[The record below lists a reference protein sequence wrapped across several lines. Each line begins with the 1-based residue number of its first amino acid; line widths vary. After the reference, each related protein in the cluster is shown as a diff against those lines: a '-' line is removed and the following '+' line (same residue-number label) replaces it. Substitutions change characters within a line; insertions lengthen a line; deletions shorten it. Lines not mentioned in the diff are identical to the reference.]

1 MAGMGAPR
9 SRITG
14 KTAMMAMSA
23 EVIQQRLLRG
33 QQYAN
38 EEFKNLEN
46 GLQNHDA
53 PLVDMVN
60 VVYQMDLEN
69 AEMESEVQQAKVR
82 ELKVLEEGIANEA
95 QQDQFLQ
102 TKTIALSEVRKN
114 LKDWVPSMRSEI
126 ESFETNQALQRVSQ
140 READVLMEEARAAG
154 KKVENIPAMG
164 VFYEEGWFW

>member
-1 MAGMGAPR
+1 
-9 SRITG
+9 
-14 KTAMMAMSA
+14 MMTMSA

-69 AEMESEVQQAKVR
+69 AEMENEVQQAKIR
-82 ELKVLEEGIANEA
+82 
-95 QQDQFLQ
+95 
-102 TKTIALSEVRKN
+102 
-114 LKDWVPSMRSEI
+114 
-126 ESFETNQALQRVSQ
+126 
-140 READVLMEEARAAG
+140 
-154 KKVENIPAMG
+154 
-164 VFYEEGWFW
+164 